1 MFNILLI
8 SIISSIFLTFFQYI
22 HDSLN
27 MKDDEIIDIQKYI
40 VYFFINIFSIFSSI
54 YLFNLFTKS
63 DIEKMNLNVE
73 IPDF

>member
-1 MFNILLI
+1 MFNILII

-27 MKDDEIIDIQKYI
+27 TEEEIFDIQKYI
-40 VYFFINIFSIFSSI
+40 IYFFINLFSIFSSI
-54 YLFNLFTKS
+54 YLFNIFTKN
-63 DIEKMNLNVE
+63 DIEKMNLNVG